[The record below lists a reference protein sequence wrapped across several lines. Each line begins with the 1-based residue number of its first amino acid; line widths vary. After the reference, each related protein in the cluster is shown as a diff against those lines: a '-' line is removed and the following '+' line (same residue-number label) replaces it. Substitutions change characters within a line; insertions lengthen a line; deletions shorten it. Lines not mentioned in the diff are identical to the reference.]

1 MMTRS
6 ILGSSMAA
14 ALLGLILPVSV
25 WAQAPQGPSRAQAFL
40 ASVQQNQKYLFI
52 LFWKE
57 DNATTQA
64 MRQALD
70 GALARRPSQAASILV
85 KTTDPAE
92 KAIVDQFGVSR
103 SPMPLVVAVAP
114 NGAITG
120 GFPLKLTEQEVAGA
134 FVSPGTASCLKGA
147 QARKLVLLYV
157 QPMNGT
163 YDLPAGVRAF
173 KADNQYGP
181 ATDVVMVR
189 ADDPAEAG
197 LLKTLQ
203 ISTKTTVPVTA
214 LLAPPGRL
222 IKAVEGEVSMQQLVD
237 TLKSAQNSC
246 CPGGKCGPGGCC
258 SGGKC
263 GPNQ

>member
-6 ILGSSMAA
+6 ILGSGLAV
-14 ALLGLILPVSV
+14 ALLGLTLPVALQ
-25 WAQAPQGPSRAQAFL
+25 AQAPPAPSPAQASL
-40 ASVQQNQKYLFI
+40 ASAQQNQKYLFV

-57 DNATTQA
+57 NNAATQA
-64 MRQALD
+64 MRQSLD
-70 GALARRPSQAASILV
+70 AALARRPDQAVSILV

-120 GFPLKLTEQEVAGA
+120 GFPLKLTEQDVAGA

-147 QARKLVLLYV
+147 QTRKLVLLFV
-157 QPMNGT
+157 QPIGGSFE
-163 YDLPAGVRAF
+163 LPAGVRAF
-173 KADNQYGP
+173 KADQQYGP
-181 ATDVVMVR
+181 ATEIVVVR

-197 LLKTLQ
+197 LLKSLQ
-203 ISTKTTVPVTA
+203 LPTRSTAPVTA

-222 IKAVEGEVSMQQLVD
+222 VKAFEGEVTMQQLVD
-237 TLKSAQNSC
+237 ALKSAQNSC

-258 SGGKC
+258 PGGKC